1 MWDEMK
7 QIEGVDD
14 LNTSSL
20 VFPAIVMDMV
30 TGNGW

>member
-20 VFPAIVMDMV
+20 GLPAIVMDMV